1 MKALG
6 ERSVRSLKGAATAA
20 ASFAALG
27 TVAALWDNP
36 IFLRMVP
43 AGAMEILLLAALSA
57 LLGTFVAVRRRD
69 CPVGT
74 IGSGG
79 VLGFLGIAC
88 PVCNQLLMLLFGA
101 ELLLTY
107 YEPVR
112 IYVAATGVLIA
123 GGAVWIELVRRKRE
137 LSAPR
142 QAGTTA
148 A

>member
-1 MKALG
+1 MNAMG
-6 ERSVRSLKGAATAA
+6 ERSVRTLKGAAIAA
-20 ASFAALG
+20 ASFAGLG

-36 IFLRMVP
+36 FFIRMVP

-112 IYVAATGVLIA
+112 VYVAATGVLIA

>member
-1 MKALG
+1 MKAMG
-6 ERSVRSLKGAATAA
+6 DRSVRILKGAAMAA

-36 IFLRMVP
+36 FFIRMVP

-57 LLGTFVAVRRRD
+57 LLGTFVTVRRRQ
-69 CPVGT
+69 CSVGT

-79 VLGFLGIAC
+79 VLGFLGVAC

-112 IYVAATGVLIA
+112 IYVAAAGVLIA
-123 GGAVWIELVRRKRE
+123 GVAVWIEWVGRKGE

-142 QAGTTA
+142 PAGTTA

>member
-1 MKALG
+1 MG
-6 ERSVRSLKGAATAA
+6 ERSVKTLKGAATAV
-20 ASFAALG
+20 ASFAGLG

-36 IFLRMVP
+36 FFIRMVP

-57 LLGTFVAVRRRD
+57 LLGTFVAVRRRQ
-69 CPVGT
+69 CSVGT

-88 PVCNQLLMLLFGA
+88 PVCNQLLMLLFGG

-112 IYVAATGVLIA
+112 IYVAAAGVLIA
-123 GGAVWIELVRRKRE
+123 GGAVWIELVRCKRE